1 MATFN
6 FRFNEVSMNQVW
18 FEADNEDEA
27 KALMQKVQDDEMNI
41 SDLPKA
47 YERNRGIELDFS
59 VSSLEDETPACAHPS
74 EATVHKYDEDSLL
87 GDSYWCG
94 ACGELLQVG

>member
-1 MATFN
+1 MKTFT

-18 FEADNEDEA
+18 FSAENEEQA

-41 SDLPKA
+41 SDLPNV

-59 VSSLEDETPACAHPS
+59 VSMLESDTL
-74 EATVHKYDEDSLL
+74 DLI
-87 GDSYWCG
+87 
-94 ACGELLQVG
+94 

>member
-1 MATFN
+1 MKTFT

-18 FEADNEDEA
+18 FSAENEEQA

-59 VSSLEDETPACAHPS
+59 VSMLEDETPA
-74 EATVHKYDEDSLL
+74 
-87 GDSYWCG
+87 
-94 ACGELLQVG
+94 

>member
-6 FRFNEVSMNQVW
+6 FRFNEVSMQQVW
-18 FEADNEDEA
+18 FEARDEEHA
-27 KALMQKVQDDEMNI
+27 KELMKKCEEEEMNI

-59 VSSLEDETPACAHPS
+59 VSMLEKD
-74 EATVHKYDEDSLL
+74 
-87 GDSYWCG
+87 
-94 ACGELLQVG
+94 

>member
-1 MATFN
+1 MTIYS

-18 FEADNEDEA
+18 FEAADLEEA
-27 KALMQKVQDDEMNI
+27 KELMRKCEEEEMNI

-59 VSSLEDETPACAHPS
+59 VSMLECDTPA
-74 EATVHKYDEDSLL
+74 
-87 GDSYWCG
+87 
-94 ACGELLQVG
+94 

>member
-6 FRFNEVSMNQVW
+6 FRFNEVSMQQVW
-18 FEADNEDEA
+18 FEAESEEEA
-27 KALMQKVQDDEMNI
+27 KELMRKCEEEEMNI

-59 VSSLEDETPACAHPS
+59 VSMLE
-74 EATVHKYDEDSLL
+74 K
-87 GDSYWCG
+87 G
-94 ACGELLQVG
+94 

>member
-1 MATFN
+1 MKTFT
-6 FRFNEVSMNQVW
+6 FRFNEVSMQQVW
-18 FEADNEDEA
+18 FEAENEEQA

-59 VSSLEDETPACAHPS
+59 VSMLEDETPA
-74 EATVHKYDEDSLL
+74 
-87 GDSYWCG
+87 
-94 ACGELLQVG
+94 